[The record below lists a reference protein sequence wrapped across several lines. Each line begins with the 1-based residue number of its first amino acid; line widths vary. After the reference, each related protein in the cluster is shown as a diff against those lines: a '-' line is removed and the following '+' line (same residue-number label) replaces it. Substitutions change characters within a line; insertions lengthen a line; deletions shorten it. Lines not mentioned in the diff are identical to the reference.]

1 MEYSSRMHQFN
12 KERSALLALLAR
24 RSLQLGRKF
33 KLSSGADTDVYLDAK
48 RTALSAEAMPL
59 VGRLFLGKIIDCGW
73 TPQAVGG
80 RSIGAEPMAFA
91 ITRDSKEV
99 FGSAIDSFIVRKEPK
114 GHGMKQTVE
123 GLIEPRGM
131 HVVIVDDVCTGG
143 GSTGDA
149 IEKARDAGMVVLGA
163 ICLVDREQGAA
174 EFLMKEH
181 QVQLESIFK
190 LSEIV
195 AAHAELSSAPV
206 PVGAH
211 S

>member
-1 MEYSSRMHQFN
+1 
-12 KERSALLALLAR
+12 
-24 RSLQLGRKF
+24 
-33 KLSSGADTDVYLDAK
+33 
-48 RTALSAEAMPL
+48 
-59 VGRLFLGKIIDCGW
+59 
-73 TPQAVGG
+73 
-80 RSIGAEPMAFA
+80 
-91 ITRDSKEV
+91 
-99 FGSAIDSFIVRKEPK
+99 
-114 GHGMKQTVE
+114 MKQTVE

-149 IEKARDAGMVVLGA
+149 IEKARDAGMIVLGA

-181 QVQLESIFK
+181 QVQLGSIFK

-195 AAHAELSSAPV
+195 AAHAELSSTPF